1 MAETTYKVL
10 SSNPHTN
17 IREYLVDTEADLEN
31 LPFNIPGSLA
41 LVADGGAVFVC
52 NNQKEWVELT

>member
-52 NNQKEWVELT
+52 NNQKE